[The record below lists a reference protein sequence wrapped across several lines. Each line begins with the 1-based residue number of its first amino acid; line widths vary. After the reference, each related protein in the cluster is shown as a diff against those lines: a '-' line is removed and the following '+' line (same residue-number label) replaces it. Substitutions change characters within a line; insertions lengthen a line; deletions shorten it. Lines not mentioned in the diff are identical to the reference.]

1 MYIFMIITRFF
12 FTLSLLL
19 STSTLQAAKLPPPS
33 SERLALVIGNKDYPH
48 KPLINPINDARD
60 IKATLEQIGFRV
72 IYRENA
78 TLADMDSAVRSFVS
92 SLNKN
97 SVAVVYYS
105 GHGAQADGAN
115 YLIPIGANIGSK
127 AELKS
132 RAYDAGI
139 ILAEMQDIGNSINIV
154 ILDACRNNPFKGARG
169 GIDGMASMTGPK
181 GSLIA
186 YATAPDSVADDN
198 TSARNGLYT
207 SYLKKYLLQPGLT
220 VESMFKKVREGV
232 LSENPEQVPWETSSI
247 IGDFCFAGCRPLSP
261 ALYSQDSVDSGEAKY
276 WDSIL
281 ASNNPADFQAYL
293 SRYPQGRF
301 TTLARNRMLQ
311 FNNNVAQSCTYCPEM
326 APLPIGILM
335 GKYEVTQ
342 GQWRAI
348 MGNNPSKFKNCGDDC
363 SVENVSWQDVQ
374 TYIQRLN
381 QQSGKHYRLP
391 SEEEWLIACLAG
403 GNGEFC
409 GSGNIDSIAWY
420 RGNSSFGLHPVGKKQ
435 GNAWNLFDMSG
446 NVWEW
451 TASCEGNDCTRHYIR
466 GGSWDGETSFLRSDV
481 RIRGATSEH
490 YYNIGFRVAEDKQA
504 TQYN

>member
-1 MYIFMIITRFF
+1 MPIFIILSRFF
-12 FTLSLLL
+12 ATCYLLFNACNIP
-19 STSTLQAAKLPPPS
+19 AAIIPAS
-33 SERLALVIGNKDYPH
+33 SNERLALVIGNKDYPQ

-60 IKATLEQIGFRV
+60 IKATLERLGFRV

-78 TLADMDSAVRSFVS
+78 NLSDMDSAVRGFVS

-115 YLIPIGANIGSK
+115 FLIPVGADIGSK

-139 ILAEMQDIGNSINIV
+139 ITSEMQEVGNRINII

-169 GIDGMASMTGPK
+169 GMDGMASMTGPK

-186 YATAPDSVADDN
+186 YATAPGSVADDN
-198 TSARNGLYT
+198 TSGRNGLYT
-207 SYLKKYLLQPGLT
+207 AYLKKYLLQPGLT
-220 VESMFKKVREGV
+220 VEGMFKKVREGV

-247 IGDFCFAGCRPLSP
+247 IGDFCFAGCQSIGP
-261 ALYSQDSVDSGEAKY
+261 ALYSQDATDSDEAKY
-276 WDSIL
+276 WDNIL
-281 ASNNPADFQAYL
+281 ASNSPADFQAYL
-293 SRYPQGRF
+293 GRYPQGRF
-301 TTLARNRMLQ
+301 TTLARNRLLQ
-311 FNNNVAQSCTYCPEM
+311 FNNTAAQNCAYCPEM

-342 GQWRAI
+342 GQWRAL
-348 MGNNPSKFKNCGDDC
+348 MGNNPSKFKNCGDAC
-363 SVENVSWQDVQ
+363 AVENVSWQDVQ

-381 QQSGKHYRLP
+381 QQTGKHFRLP

-403 GNGEFC
+403 GAGEFC
-409 GSGNIDSIAWY
+409 GSGSIDNIAWF

-435 GNAWNLFDMSG
+435 ANAWNLFDMSG

-451 TASCEGNDCTRHYIR
+451 TASCEAKDCTRHYIR
-466 GGSWDGETSFLRSDV
+466 GGSWDVEAGFLHADV
-481 RIRGATSEH
+481 RIRGAESDH
-490 YYNIGFRVAEDKQA
+490 FYNIGFRLAQDKL
-504 TQYN
+504 